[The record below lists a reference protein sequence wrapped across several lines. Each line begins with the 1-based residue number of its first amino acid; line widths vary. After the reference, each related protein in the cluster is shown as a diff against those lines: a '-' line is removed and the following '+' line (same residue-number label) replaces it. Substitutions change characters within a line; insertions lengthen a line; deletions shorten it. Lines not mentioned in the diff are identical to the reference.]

1 MSTGNITIGGN
12 TCNVPHFAIHWNIQ
26 PNLERSV
33 AEWFA
38 DYENRTIATVFAS
51 KQSYALVRTGDLKVE
66 VLDRNGMLVD
76 TIYGASGLHSWGIT
90 TDEELENLFEMSNQ
104 ARVIEHPWIGIYN
117 IAEERVEVE
126 TRDVFSAM
134 QYIIFKITE
143 VGS

>member
-1 MSTGNITIGGN
+1 MSTGNIIIGGN
-12 TCNVPHFAIHWNIQ
+12 TCNVPHFSIHWNIQ

-38 DYENRTIATVFAS
+38 DYENRTIATVFAP
-51 KQSYALVRTGDLKVE
+51 KQSYALVRTGDLKIE

-90 TDEELENLFEMSNQ
+90 TDEELENLLEMSNQ